1 MLTLKIQ
8 GAKVRILYE
17 IAIKIHLIF
26 MPKMEVYNLEEQ
38 SIGKRQE

>member
-1 MLTLKIQ
+1 MLTLKIR

-26 MPKMEVYNLEEQ
+26 MPKMEEPDMEEQ